1 MSPRRRRFR
10 AQRWWYWGHDL
21 YVLRNWKLRA
31 AFVVVGAGIGLWEA
45 IIFRW
50 PLLLGVVV
58 GIAVALLMIWREAR
72 RHEPPD

>member
-1 MSPRRRRFR
+1 MSPRRCRCRARR
-10 AQRWWYWGHDL
+10 WWGHDL
-21 YVLRNWKLRA
+21 YVLRNWRLRA

-72 RHEPPD
+72 RHEPRD